1 MEATQSQPD
10 GTVHEKFLGNHG
22 ESAAASQQ
30 QSEVQ
35 AGMPST
41 QTGQA
46 QNESVSNRGVSFSS
60 CPQGLTTGGNV
71 DNNLWFACIL
81 RSWQFAYL
89 LNILFIM
96 YTIHC
101 KGIAL
106 TKLGSPELQIQ
117 YQRLSIQG
125 DQLHCLAAI
134 GLQFQ

>member
-10 GTVHEKFLGNHG
+10 GTVHEKFLGNHS

-35 AGMPST
+35 ADMPST
-41 QTGQA
+41 QSGQA
-46 QNESVSNRGVSFSS
+46 QNESVSTSGVSVSLCS
-60 CPQGLTTGGNV
+60 QGLSTGGNV

-96 YTIHC
+96 LIVYTIHC
-101 KGIAL
+101 M
-106 TKLGSPELQIQ
+106 
-117 YQRLSIQG
+117 
-125 DQLHCLAAI
+125 
-134 GLQFQ
+134 